1 MQVLELDGTRSG
13 EEVLVN
19 ANTIGGG
26 RQPAVT
32 ALADGRFVV
41 SWHDFSSTES
51 GYGLGECAQIFD
63 PREGP
68 VTLNGTDLD
77 DDWVGAP
84 FDDTFTGG
92 VRGDRIDGGAGVDI
106 AVFAGRQ
113 EQYDVTDLGDRIVV
127 SGPQGIDTLFNIEQL
142 RFSLDTPD
150 PLPQPDPIPAPPV
163 GDIGGLFDTRFYLA
177 RNADVSAAGVSALDH
192 YDTFGW
198 REGRDPN
205 AFFDFDR
212 LSRRQS

>member
-1 MQVLELDGTRSG
+1 M
-13 EEVLVN
+13 
-19 ANTIGGG
+19 
-26 RQPAVT
+26 
-32 ALADGRFVV
+32 
-41 SWHDFSSTES
+41 
-51 GYGLGECAQIFD
+51 
-63 PREGP
+63 
-68 VTLNGTDLD
+68 TLNGTDLD
-77 DDWVGAP
+77 DDWVGTP

-92 VRGDRIDGGAGVDI
+92 VGGDRIDGGAGVDI
-106 AVFAGRQ
+106 AVFAGRH

-205 AFFDFDR
+205 AFFDSTG